1 MRRMALKKLKVIPKE
16 GYLLLLDFDD
26 EDDDIKVSEEA
37 LSEVKS
43 PAFDKNENISPQ
55 AEADEDMGDEVDSM
69 LDKSEV
75 NNPAIGKDE
84 NISPQV
90 KGDEDMGHEVG
101 SMLDKSGD
109 DIYKTL
115 HIKRKWME
123 TYVKESFKGSNQKLE
138 RFCKT
143 NERERKNINNKFCEQ
158 YISTF
163 QKSDMDNSCQKEQ
176 QALKLSK
183 CSQNQTLEAVK
194 EMHEKS
200 MEVLMNLGTKN

>member
-69 LDKSEV
+69 LDKYE
-75 NNPAIGKDE
+75 
-84 NISPQV
+84 
-90 KGDEDMGHEVG
+90 
-101 SMLDKSGD
+101 D

-163 QKSDMDNSCQKEQ
+163 QKSDMDVQKFNEEKEKSVNSCQKEQ